1 MQYVCDICHLS
12 LKWDVEKV
20 PNEASGFNKAKSGNW
35 ILSFCLL
42 CAQNFASFLHV
53 TTIAED
59 MDSKALMHSFKTV
72 EYN

>member
-42 CAQNFASFLHV
+42 CFAFFLHV
-53 TTIAED
+53 TTIADELQASYE
-59 MDSKALMHSFKTV
+59 MEMH
-72 EYN
+72 